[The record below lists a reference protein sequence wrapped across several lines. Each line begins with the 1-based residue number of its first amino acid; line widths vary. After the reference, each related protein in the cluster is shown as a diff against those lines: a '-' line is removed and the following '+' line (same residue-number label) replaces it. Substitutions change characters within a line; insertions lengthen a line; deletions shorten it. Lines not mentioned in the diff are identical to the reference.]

1 MPTGHSAV
9 LNGANGS
16 ANGPTDGNPQ
26 DPRVEGWR
34 ATLLSI
40 FLKARKRSFYGDGR
54 SVAAAG
60 DITPSGVNGR
70 VESFVIVDQI
80 EVDRFEAMV

>member
-1 MPTGHSAV
+1 MPSGHSAV

-16 ANGPTDGNPQ
+16 ANGATDGNPQ
-26 DPRVEGWR
+26 DAPVEGWR

-40 FLKARKRSFYGDGR
+40 FPKARKRSFYGDGR

-60 DITPSGVNGR
+60 DVAPSGVNGR
-70 VESFVIVDQI
+70 AESFVTPDQM
-80 EVDRFEAMV
+80 EVDRFEAVA